1 MKKSLFSFIVLCSTV
16 VLHAQFTY
24 DYLKA
29 ADNYFRKG
37 DYYSAAQYYEKYLH
51 GDKAKGSADAYN
63 PYVIQASLKK
73 GGTAV
78 VSSREQA
85 VYNLAESYRHLHFHV
100 KAEPYYKMA
109 LDFDRTKFPLV
120 NYHYATTLRALER
133 YAEAEQSLNQFLGTY
148 QQNDSYAETARRE
161 ILNLKFIQAELA
173 KKDLNMYK
181 VAKASSGENNG
192 AYYAPVAGPG
202 GEIIITSTIPD
213 SAAEKTQVHNNRLY
227 GAMFQNG
234 TVTGLRK
241 LGLPEPKDVHQ
252 GAATVTADGNTM
264 YFTRWTGIADK
275 KAASIYITRKEGSTW
290 SEPQSVSLG
299 DNGATVNQQPHLSPD
314 GKTLYFVSNR
324 AGGLGGLDIW
334 MGDVD
339 GSGNISNV
347 RNLGNIIN
355 TSFDEEAPYFHSAS
369 NTMVFASK
377 GRVGMGGYDLFYSAI
392 KDGMWDNPLNF
403 GYPVNSVKDDLY
415 FTSWG
420 TKRNILENVI
430 LSSDRNAECCLE
442 LYALSKEMPLKQ
454 IKGLVVSCDDD
465 SPLKDVSISIID
477 TVNNRTVYTSTTG
490 TEGSYAFTLED
501 YAPLKVVARV
511 EGYEEGQLTFF
522 APGDP
527 ETIVLNNPAL
537 CLVKIREVGT
547 VEVLDNVYYEFNKA
561 YLLDESK
568 PALDKLLRILNQN
581 PTMVIEIGGHTDNL
595 GTDEYN
601 QRLSEARAQSVVD
614 YLVENGIDKSRLVAK
629 GYGEALPVAPNQNT
643 DGSDNPEGREKNRR
657 TEFKVLSK

>member
-1 MKKSLFSFIVLCSTV
+1 MKKTLLTFVVVLSAV
-16 VLHAQFTY
+16 LLHAQFTY

-29 ADNYFRKG
+29 ADNYFRSG

-51 GDKAKGSADAYN
+51 GDKAKGGAEEYN

-85 VYNLAESYRHLHFHV
+85 VYNLAESYRHLNYHV

-109 LDFDRTKFPLV
+109 LEFDREKYPLV
-120 NYHYATTLRALER
+120 NYHYATTLRALEK

-148 QQNDSYAETARRE
+148 QQNDQYAETARRE

-173 KKDLNMYK
+173 KKDLNLYK
-181 VAKASSGENNG
+181 VNKAMSGGNS
-192 AYYAPVAGPG
+192 AAFYAPVFSPS
-202 GEIIITSTIPD
+202 GELVITSTAAD
-213 SAAEKTQVHNNRLY
+213 NSAEKTQVHNNRIY
-227 GAMFQNG
+227 TA
-234 TVTGLRK
+234 TYTGEGLAGLNK

-252 GAATVTADGNTM
+252 GAATLSADGNTM
-264 YFTRWTGIADK
+264 YFTRWTGVADK
-275 KAASIYITRKEGSTW
+275 KTASIYVSKKEGSSW
-290 SEPQSVSLG
+290 STPTEVSLG
-299 DNGATVNQQPHLSPD
+299 GGSINQQPHLSSD
-314 GKTLYFVSNR
+314 GKTLYFISNN
-324 AGGLGGLDIW
+324 AGGQGGLDIW
-334 MGDVD
+334 MGDAD
-339 GSGNISNV
+339 GSSVSNI
-347 RNLGNIIN
+347 RNAGSVIN
-355 TSFDEEAPYFHSAS
+355 TAFDEEAPYFHSAS
-369 NTMVFASK
+369 NTLVFASK
-377 GRVGMGGYDLFYSAI
+377 GRVGMGGYDLFYT
-392 KDGMWDNPLNF
+392 KMDGGAWSNPVNF
-403 GYPVNSVKDDLY
+403 GYPVNSVKDDIY
-415 FTSWG
+415 FASKG
-420 TKRNILENVI
+420 TQRNILEHVI
-430 LSSDRNAECCLE
+430 LSSDRDAECCLE

-465 SPLKDVSISIID
+465 SPLGNVSVSIID
-477 TVNNRTVYTSTTG
+477 TINNKTVYTSTTG
-490 TEGSYAFTLED
+490 VEGSYAFTLED
-501 YAPLKVVARV
+501 YQPLKVIAKV
-511 EGYEEGQLTFF
+511 EGYEQGELTFY

-527 ETIVLNNPAL
+527 ETLVLNNPAL

-595 GTDEYN
+595 GTNAYN

-614 YLVENGIDKSRLVAK
+614 YLIENGIERSRLVAK
-629 GYGEALPVAPNQNT
+629 GYGELQPVAPNQNA